1 MKYLKLFEEKTGY
14 DSFVG
19 GEDYIEPHVAV
30 IQNGSNEPIVKYKEK
45 EKEILTIEYSK
56 SYPDILEDLISKYG
70 YNYGSRI
77 NPLPFDGD
85 IYVKGFPAVGE
96 GYVKYIATFGPN
108 VSYTVLL
115 YLEDYKQ
122 TYYCVALQGIEASY
136 GYAWEYFWD

>member
-1 MKYLKLFEEKTGY
+1 MKYLKKFSADTQYNE
-14 DSFVG
+14 FIG
-19 GEDYIEPHVAV
+19 GEDYIEPHVVV
-30 IQNGSNEPIVKYKEK
+30 IQNSSNGPIVKLKEK
-45 EKEILTIEYSK
+45 EMKILTIENGK

-70 YNYGSRI
+70 YNYGSRS
-77 NPLPFDGD
+77 NPLPFDGE
-85 IYVKGFPAVGE
+85 IYIKDFPIVGE

-108 VSYTVLL
+108 VSYTAML